1 VLMIRAFAWISSR
14 LLKIEDFGIEQKRDL
29 LLKS

>member
-1 VLMIRAFAWISSR
+1 MIRAFAGISSR
-14 LLKIEDFGIEQKRDL
+14 LLKIEDFGIDQKLGL